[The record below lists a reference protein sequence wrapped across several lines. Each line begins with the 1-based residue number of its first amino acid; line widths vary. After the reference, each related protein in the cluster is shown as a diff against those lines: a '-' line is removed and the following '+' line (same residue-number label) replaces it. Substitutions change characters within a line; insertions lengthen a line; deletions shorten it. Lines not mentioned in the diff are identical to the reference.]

1 MFIVTK
7 TKRKR
12 RAKAASGSIP
22 PPAAPETLDAEGRQ
36 VPPPDARARAPEDDS
51 SVQDPL
57 EDWPDDDQDRW
68 LRERT
73 GGDIEK
79 SGE

>member
-1 MFIVTK
+1 MTK

-12 RAKAASGSIP
+12 RAK
-22 PPAAPETLDAEGRQ
+22 PAAGSTLPAAATETPDAEGRQ
-36 VPPPDARARAPEDDS
+36 VSPPDGRVRMPEEDG

-57 EDWPDDDQDRW
+57 EDWPDDGQDRW
-68 LRERT
+68 LSERS

-79 SGE
+79 SDE

>member
-1 MFIVTK
+1 MTK

-12 RAKAASGSIP
+12 RAKAASGSTP
-22 PPAAPETLDAEGRQ
+22 PPAAPEALDVEGRQ
-36 VPPPDARARAPEDDS
+36 APPPEDARARAPGDDS

-57 EDWPDDDQDRW
+57 EDWPDDDQERW
-68 LRERT
+68 LRERS

>member
-1 MFIVTK
+1 VTK

-12 RAKAASGSIP
+12 RAKAASGSTP

-36 VPPPDARARAPEDDS
+36 APPPDASVRAPEDDG

-68 LRERT
+68 LRERS

-79 SGE
+79 SDE

>member
-1 MFIVTK
+1 MFIVRK

-12 RAKAASGSIP
+12 RAKAASGSLP
-22 PPAAPETLDAEGRQ
+22 PPAAPETLDAEVGHA
-36 VPPPDARARAPEDDS
+36 PPPDARAPKDDS

-68 LRERT
+68 LRERS

>member
-1 MFIVTK
+1 MTK

-12 RAKAASGSIP
+12 RAKAASGSAP
-22 PPAAPETLDAEGRQ
+22 ALAAPETLDAEGRQ
-36 VPPPDARARAPEDDS
+36 APPRDGRLRAPEDDGS
-51 SVQDPL
+51 MQDPL

-68 LRERT
+68 LRERS

-79 SGE
+79 SDG

>member
-1 MFIVTK
+1 MTK

-12 RAKAASGSIP
+12 RSKPASGSTP
-22 PPAAPETLDAEGRQ
+22 TPAAPEPLDTEDRQ
-36 VPPPDARARAPEDDS
+36 APPPDRGVRAPGDDD

-68 LRERT
+68 LRERG

>member
-1 MFIVTK
+1 MTK

-12 RAKAASGSIP
+12 RAKVASGSTR

-68 LRERT
+68 LRERS

>member
-12 RAKAASGSIP
+12 RAKAPSGSTL
-22 PPAAPETLDAEGRQ
+22 PPAAAETLDPEGRHA
-36 VPPPDARARAPEDDS
+36 PPPDASARTPQDDS

-68 LRERT
+68 LRERS
-73 GGDIEK
+73 GSDIEK
-79 SGE
+79 SDE